1 MKFAMRPKSRL
12 NLFVDDSRKIIIVRP
27 IGPLPASEF
36 IDQVFKACANIPAP
50 WTYSRLND
58 FRRFETTLADEHLH
72 EMATRW
78 AEITQGHDDLTRVAL
93 VRLDSWNEVRLPNI
107 SPLFPKDTLCVFTD
121 YHEAMGWL
129 MASDSEAYLEHLR
142 ANPVARP
149 DDFSIQ
155 IS

>member
-1 MKFAMRPKSRL
+1 MEFAMRPKSRL
-12 NLFVDDSRKIIIVRP
+12 NLFIDDFRKIIIVRP

-36 IDQVFKACANIPAP
+36 IDEVFKACAKIEAP

-58 FRRFETTLADEHLH
+58 FRRFETTLADEDVK
-72 EMATRW
+72 EMAARW
-78 AEITQGHDDLTRVAL
+78 AEITQGHDYPTRVAV
-93 VRLDSWNEVRLPNI
+93 VRLDLWNEVRLPSI
-107 SPLFPKDTLCVFTD
+107 SPLFPNDTLCIFTD

-142 ANPVARP
+142 NNPVQRP